1 MAQPIRRTTT
11 AVRAYADQLRDLMD
25 LLRADPLDEAKS
37 LALVTHIVNNRAAAA
52 QLWDTLA
59 TGMGAAC

>member
-25 LLRADPLDEAKS
+25 QLRADPLDEAKS
-37 LALVTHIVNNRAAAA
+37 LALVTYIVNNRSAAA
-52 QLWDTLA
+52 QLWDTLETA
-59 TGMGAAC
+59 LGAVC